1 MALRYLLDTNI
12 CIYIAKQKPPAVAR
26 RFARM
31 AAGTVGMSLVTY
43 GELRYGAEKS
53 QRGDEARAMLDRLI
67 ELIPA
72 IEPDSAV
79 GDAYGTLRARL
90 ERAGTP
96 IGNNDLWIA
105 AHALALGVTL
115 VSNNTREFERV
126 PGLKLQNWVE

>member
-12 CIYIAKQKPPAVAR
+12 CIYIAKQRPPSVAK
-26 RFARM
+26 RFARL
-31 AAGTVGMSLVTY
+31 AVGTVGMSLITY

-53 QRGDEARAMLDRLI
+53 VQREQALAVLTHLG

-72 IEPDSAV
+72 IEPNAQV
-79 GDAYGTLRARL
+79 GEAYGTLRAHLDRQ
-90 ERAGTP
+90 GTP

-105 AHALALGVTL
+105 AHALTLGVTL

-126 PGLKLQNWVE
+126 PRLKLQNWVE